1 MKDELGARMKTFYE
15 DPLRFSLP
23 RQTYVVVRIDGKNF
37 HTFTAKLPRPYCR
50 PLADALDAAALHL
63 VSQVPGACFAY
74 GQSDEYSLL
83 LTDFATPMWFD
94 GSVQKIASV
103 SASLFTGAFNA
114 AFVRDGLEAPPFAA
128 FDARVLAV
136 ARRDEVKS
144 YFVWRQLDA
153 SANSLNMLASAHY
166 SHAELS
172 GVSESGKHDLL
183 HAKGVNWAKEPA
195 DFKRGRVVR
204 RREGSWVVDRE
215 PAIFQRD
222 ATYLEELIP

>member
-1 MKDELGARMKTFYE
+1 MKDELGARMKTYYE

-23 RQTYVVVRIDGKNF
+23 RQTYVVVRVDGKNF

-50 PLADALDAAALHL
+50 PLAGALDAAALHWIE
-63 VSQVPGACFAY
+63 QVPGACFAY

-83 LTDFATPMWFD
+83 FTDFATPMWFD

-103 SASLFTGAFNA
+103 SASLFTAAFNA
-114 AFVRDGLEAPPFAA
+114 AFVRDGWETPPFAA
-128 FDARVLAV
+128 FDARVLAI
-136 ARRDEVKS
+136 ARRDELKS

-153 SANSLNMLASAHY
+153 TANSLNMLASVHY
-166 SHAELS
+166 SHAELK
-172 GVSESGKHDLL
+172 GVSESGKHELL

-204 RREGSWVVDRE
+204 RSEGAWHVDPE

-222 ATYLEELIP
+222 AAYLDALVP